1 MKIFVI
7 ISFFTLSVFSS
18 LAHASG
24 GGSAGANGGNGAQ
37 SVPIYRCVYTD
48 RNVTNSKMYL
58 YRNTSVI
65 VMVEKL
71 SCRFSYGI
79 SRE

>member
-48 RNVTNSKMYL
+48 RNGQQQDVFVPQYFCDSNGGKTIL
-58 YRNTSVI
+58 
-65 VMVEKL
+65 
-71 SCRFSYGI
+71 
-79 SRE
+79 

>member
-18 LAHASG
+18 LAYAHAYAGG
-24 GGSAGANGGNGAQ
+24 GGSAGANGANGGNGAQ

-48 RNVTNSKMYL
+48 RSGQQQDVFVPQYFCDSNGGKTIL
-58 YRNTSVI
+58 
-65 VMVEKL
+65 
-71 SCRFSYGI
+71 
-79 SRE
+79 

>member
-48 RNVTNSKMYL
+48 RSGQQQDVFVPQYFCDSNGGKTIL
-58 YRNTSVI
+58 
-65 VMVEKL
+65 
-71 SCRFSYGI
+71 
-79 SRE
+79 